1 MNNEKKDKLTEWITR
16 IIEKGENKPLQTPN
30 LQNSNSVKESRQKA
44 EGHRQKIEDSRQIED
59 SRHSSDSAHKPDKK
73 GKFFK
78 HKNINKQFNKQENMT
93 SNKSESS
100 QHSFNKKQKNYSK
113 NQDGQ
118 DRGYPGARSAKPGR
132 KIRTGAI
139 PGLTGK
145 QNTQNIKPDPNS
157 ARQKAKNAFDQAKE
171 YVANAPKTVAVKSR
185 PQKTKAKTMAAFKG
199 LRIIPIG
206 GLNEVGKNMTA
217 YEYNATGRPQ
227 DKQIIVID
235 IGLQFPEEDM
245 LGVDYVIPDPAYL
258 EENQKYIKAV
268 VITHGHLDHIGGI
281 PYILQKIGFPPV
293 YATKL
298 TRGLIEARI
307 EEFKLTKFTRLH
319 TIDPKENLKFGAFML
334 EFFRVAHSIPD
345 SVGIVISTPNARVV
359 HTGDF
364 KFDDSPAGIQ
374 PKADID
380 KIQALGGRNVTVLLS
395 DSTNALKPGH
405 TMSEADIGENLGR
418 LITAAKGRIIIA
430 SFSSLIGRI
439 QQIFEYAEK
448 TNRKIYI
455 SGRSMKENVN
465 LALKLGYLKIHT
477 SLIRDIKNVSKAPDG
492 EVLIM
497 TTGSQGEAVSALT
510 KIAMNEHPQV
520 HIKKGDTVIV
530 SSTPIIGNERSI
542 FTVINSL
549 NMLGAKV
556 IHHQISAIHTS
567 GHGYQEE
574 LKQMIRMVRPK
585 YFAPVHGEYFMRQA
599 HKELAIECGIPEQ
612 NCVIVQNGG
621 ILEIPG
627 DSATLHVSKET
638 VEAKYILIDGLGE
651 GTIGSQVM
659 IERQKM
665 SQNGILLIV
674 LSTDKKTHRLT
685 ENPNILSRGF
695 IYMHEYDEITKE
707 ISALVADAYKQFLRK
722 KPDADRKEVKRYIEG
737 VVERYSHQKLE
748 RRPLI
753 VPIVFER

>member
-1 MNNEKKDKLTEWITR
+1 MTNNDKLTEWIMRT
-16 IIEKGENKPLQTPN
+16 IEKGEDRPLQMPT
-30 LQNSNSVKESRQKA
+30 E
-44 EGHRQKIEDSRQIED
+44 
-59 SRHSSDSAHKPDKK
+59 KPKTEAPRK
-73 GKFFK
+73 GEFFK
-78 HKNINKQFNKQENMT
+78 HKSFNNNKQEKMN
-93 SNKSESS
+93 SNKS
-100 QHSFNKKQKNYSK
+100 FNKPKNNQVAHQKPQQPAAKQQN
-113 NQDGQ
+113 NQ
-118 DRGYPGARSAKPGR
+118 P
-132 KIRTGAI
+132 
-139 PGLTGK
+139 
-145 QNTQNIKPDPNS
+145 NPNS

-171 YVANAPKTVAVKSR
+171 YVANAPKTTAVKSR
-185 PQKTKAKTMAAFKG
+185 PQKTKAKQMAAFRG

-206 GLNEVGKNMTA
+206 GLNEVGKNMTV
-217 YEYNATGRPQ
+217 YEYNATGQ
-227 DKQIIVID
+227 QKDKQIIIVD

-258 EENQKYIKAV
+258 EENQKYIKAIL
-268 VITHGHLDHIGGI
+268 ITHGHLDHIGGL
-281 PYILQKIGFPPV
+281 PYILPKIGFPPV

-298 TRGLIEARI
+298 TRGLIEGRM
-307 EEFKLTKFTRLH
+307 EEFKLEKLARLH
-319 TIDPKENLKFGAFML
+319 TIDPKDNLKFGPFTV

-345 SVGIVISTPNARVV
+345 SVGIVISTDFGRVV

-380 KIQALGGRNVTVLLS
+380 KIQALGNRNVTVLLS

-405 TMSEADIGENLGR
+405 TMSEAAIGENLGK
-418 LITAAKGRIIIA
+418 LITDAKGRVIIA

-448 TNRKIYI
+448 VNRKVYI
-455 SGRSMKENVN
+455 SGRSMKENVQ
-465 LALKLGYLKIHT
+465 LALNLGYLKVHT
-477 SLIRDIKNVSKAPDG
+477 SLIRDIKNVSKAPDH

-510 KIAMNEHPQV
+510 KIAMNDHPQV
-520 HIKKGDTVIV
+520 SIKKGDTVIV
-530 SSTPIIGNERSI
+530 SSTPIIGNERAI
-542 FTVINSL
+542 FTVINNL

-556 IHHQISAIHTS
+556 IHSQISAIHTS
-567 GHGYQEE
+567 GHAYQDE

-612 NCVIVQNGG
+612 KCLIIQNGE
-621 ILEIPG
+621 ILEIPAP
-627 DSATLHVSKET
+627 ATPSPSLANLDVRVGKEK

-665 SQNGILLIV
+665 SVNGILLIV
-674 LSTDKKTHRLT
+674 LTTDKKSRKLI
-685 ENPNILSRGF
+685 EEPNTLSRGF
-695 IYMHEYDEITKE
+695 IYMHEYQEITME
-707 ISALVADAYKQFLRK
+707 ISKLVGDAYRQFIKK

-737 VVERYSHQKLE
+737 VVERYTHQKLE

-753 VPIVFER
+753 VPLIFER

>member
-1 MNNEKKDKLTEWITR
+1 MNNGKKDKLTEWITR

-30 LQNSNSVKESRQKA
+30 LQNDSPTKESQHKI
-44 EGHRQKIEDSRQIED
+44 EGHR
-59 SRHSSDSAHKPDKK
+59 HSTNVNHQNPKK

-78 HKNINKQFNKQENMT
+78 RNAQNQNNNKTNKQENMN
-93 SNKSESS
+93 SNKSFK
-100 QHSFNKKQKNYSK
+100 QKQKNQQK
-113 NQDGQ
+113 DQ
-118 DRGYPGARSAKPGR
+118 DRGYPGANLAKPGQ
-132 KIRTGAI
+132 KVRTGVA
-139 PGLTGK
+139 PGLK
-145 QNTQNIKPDPNS
+145 QKQHNQNPDPNS
-157 ARQKAKNAFDQAKE
+157 ARQKAKDAFNQAKQ
-171 YVANAPKTVAVKSR
+171 YVASAPKTTAVKSR
-185 PQKTKAKTMAAFKG
+185 PQKVKAKQMSAFKG

-245 LGVDYVIPDPAYL
+245 LGVDYVLPDPAYL
-258 EENQKYIKAV
+258 EENQKHIKAV
-268 VITHGHLDHIGGI
+268 VITHGHLDHIGGL
-281 PYILQKIGFPPV
+281 PYILPKIGFPPV

-298 TRGLIEARI
+298 TRGLIEGRI
-307 EEFKLTKFTRLH
+307 DEFKLTKFTRLH
-319 TIDPKENLKFGAFML
+319 TIDPKETLRFGAFIL

-345 SVGIVISTPNARVV
+345 SVGIVISTPNGQNSQPTRVV

-374 PKADID
+374 PKADIE
-380 KIQALGGRNVTVLLS
+380 KIKALGNRSVTVLLS

-405 TMSEADIGENLGR
+405 TMSEAAIGENLGK
-418 LITAAKGRIIIA
+418 LITNAKGRIIIA

-439 QQIFEYAEK
+439 QQIFEYAQK
-448 TNRKIYI
+448 TNRKVYI

-465 LALKLGYLKIHT
+465 LALNLGYLKIQT
-477 SLIRDIKNVSKAPDG
+477 NLIRDIKNVSKAPDN
-492 EVLIM
+492 EILIM

-510 KIAMNEHPQV
+510 KIAMNDHPQV
-520 HIKKGDTVIV
+520 SIKKGDTVIV

-556 IHHQISAIHTS
+556 IHHQISQIHTS
-567 GHGYQEE
+567 GHAYQDE
-574 LKQMIRMVRPK
+574 LKQMIQMVRPK

-599 HKELAIECGIPEQ
+599 HKELAIECGISEA
-612 NCVIVQNGG
+612 NCVIIQNGE
-621 ILEIPG
+621 ILEIPFME
-627 DSATLHVSKET
+627 SATAQHAGAIMHVSKEK

-665 SQNGILLIV
+665 SQNGILLV
-674 LSTDKKTHRLT
+674 MLSVDKKTHRIN
-685 ENPNILSRGF
+685 ESPNIMSRGF
-695 IYMHEYDEITKE
+695 IYMHEYEEITKE
-707 ISALVADAYKQFLRK
+707 ISALVADAYKQFLKK
-722 KPDADRKEVKRYIEG
+722 KPNADRKEIKHYIEG
-737 VVERYSHQKLE
+737 VVERYAHQKLE

-753 VPIVFER
+753 VPIIFEK

>member
-1 MNNEKKDKLTEWITR
+1 MNNGKKDKLTEWITR

-30 LQNSNSVKESRQKA
+30 LQNSSPAKESQHKA
-44 EGHRQKIEDSRQIED
+44 EGHR
-59 SRHSSDSAHKPDKK
+59 HSTNVNHQNPKK

-78 HKNINKQFNKQENMT
+78 RNAQNQNNNQTNKQENMN
-93 SNKSESS
+93 SNKSFK
-100 QHSFNKKQKNYSK
+100 QKQKNHSK
-113 NQDGQ
+113 NYSTIPNGN
-118 DRGYPGARSAKPGR
+118 KP
-132 KIRTGAI
+132 A
-139 PGLTGK
+139 
-145 QNTQNIKPDPNS
+145 DPNS
-157 ARQKAKNAFDQAKE
+157 ARQKAKDAFNQAKQ
-171 YVANAPKTVAVKSR
+171 YVASAPKTVAVKSR
-185 PQKTKAKTMAAFKG
+185 PQKTKSKQMAAFKG

-245 LGVDYVIPDPAYL
+245 LGVDYVLPDPAYL

-268 VITHGHLDHIGGI
+268 VITHGHLDHIGGL
-281 PYILQKIGFPPV
+281 PYILPKIGFPPV

-298 TRGLIEARI
+298 TRGLIEGRI
-307 EEFKLTKFTRLH
+307 DEFKLTKFTRLH
-319 TIDPKENLKFGAFML
+319 TIDPKETLRFGAFIL

-345 SVGIVISTPNARVV
+345 SVGIVISTPNGRNSQPTRVV

-374 PKADID
+374 PKADIE
-380 KIQALGGRNVTVLLS
+380 KIKALGNRSVTVLLS

-405 TMSEADIGENLGR
+405 TMSEAAIGENLGK
-418 LITAAKGRIIIA
+418 LITNAKGRIIIA

-439 QQIFEYAEK
+439 QQIFEYAQK
-448 TNRKIYI
+448 TNRKVYI

-465 LALKLGYLKIHT
+465 LALKLGYLKIQT
-477 SLIRDIKNVSKAPDG
+477 NLIRDIKNVSKAPDN
-492 EVLIM
+492 EILIM

-510 KIAMNEHPQV
+510 KIAMNDHPQV
-520 HIKKGDTVIV
+520 SIKKGDTVIV

-556 IHHQISAIHTS
+556 IHHQISQIHTS
-567 GHGYQEE
+567 GHAYQDE
-574 LKQMIRMVRPK
+574 LKQMIQMVRPK

-612 NCVIVQNGG
+612 NCVIIQNGE
-621 ILEIPG
+621 ILEIPVVENATNIAN
-627 DSATLHVSKET
+627 ATLHISKEK

-665 SQNGILLIV
+665 SQNGILLV
-674 LSTDKKTHRLT
+674 MLSVNKKTHRLN
-685 ENPNILSRGF
+685 EEPNIMSRGF

-707 ISALVADAYKQFLRK
+707 ISALVADAYKQFLKK
-722 KPDADRKEVKRYIEG
+722 KPNADRKEIKHYIEG
-737 VVERYSHQKLE
+737 VVERYAHQKLE

-753 VPIVFER
+753 VPIIFER